1 MTKTRSEV
9 TKAAE
14 FKGSPLALA
23 VMAALAMH
31 APAQAENFPAE
42 ISASELN
49 GDSGFIIS
57 GYGYDFLGGAT
68 SVSEVNDFNGDGVT
82 DIAIGMGDANIAIGQ
97 GYIVFGGD
105 DIGSSGMLDLSTDI
119 TGENGFGFGGGNG
132 SGTDALA
139 AEISDAGDFN
149 GDGFSDVILTSGYDY
164 DDTAFIVFGGSN
176 VGASGTLTAAE
187 LQDGTSA
194 FAIDVGRVYTGL
206 GFSVS
211 SAGDINGDGFSDVV
225 LGNPT
230 GLTEIRDGYGT
241 YIGES
246 YVVFG
251 SANVRDLG
259 SIDIASLDG
268 TNGFVINGIDEF
280 DRSGSIVSDAGDF
293 NDDGVSDLII
303 TAPGA
308 TSVGGDT
315 TGESYVV
322 FGGEEIGSSGVL
334 NLSSLDGTNG
344 FVINGVGANLYSNF
358 AASAAGDINA
368 DGVSDL
374 IIGADLID
382 LEGGDDAGQAYVV
395 FGGSGVGNDGA
406 LDLAELDGTNG
417 FTIDG
422 IGAGDRL
429 GEAVSAGGDI
439 NGDGVSDF
447 IIVAETYGSSFGDF
461 YVVFGGE
468 DVGNGGEIELDSLNG
483 TNGFLINADVFEDTP
498 YTTLSTS
505 AGDINGDGLSDIIGT
520 GYAFDN
526 GTRTVGFV
534 VFGRQTPISSGAP
547 APILTCNGLPVTV
560 NLALGQSPTSGNDV
574 ILGTEGADIIRAL
587 GGNDTICG
595 LGGNDVINAG
605 GGDDWVDAGAGNDR
619 VFGIGGADV
628 LRGRSGADRIFGGG
642 GDDLINGDGGA
653 DKLDGGLGDDLV
665 FGGGGGDEV
674 SGRAGSDSLFGGGGN
689 DSILGGAGADDIN
702 GGAGADVLNGGSG
715 TDNCVVDSAD
725 SVSSCD

>member
-9 TKAAE
+9 TNAAL

-23 VMAALAMH
+23 VVAALAMN

-49 GDSGFIIS
+49 GDSGFVIS
-57 GYGYDFLGGAT
+57 GYGYDFYSGAT
-68 SVSEVNDFNGDGVT
+68 SVSGVNDFNGDGVT
-82 DIAIGMGDANIAIGQ
+82 DIAIGIGDARGEAGE
-97 GYIVFGGD
+97 GYIVFGDD

-119 TGENGFGFGGGNG
+119 TGENGFGFSGGYD
-132 SGTDALA
+132 GTDALA

-194 FAIDVGRVYTGL
+194 FAIEVGRVYTGL

-225 LGNPT
+225 LGNFT
-230 GLTEIRDGYGT
+230 GLTDGSYNGPQ
-241 YIGES
+241 IGES

-293 NDDGVSDLII
+293 NDDGVSDIII

-308 TSVGGDT
+308 TSVGGDR

-322 FGGEEIGSSGVL
+322 FGGGEIGSSGVL

-374 IIGADLID
+374 IIGARLID
-382 LEGGDDAGQAYVV
+382 VEGGDDAGQAYVV

-447 IIVAETYGSSFGDF
+447 ILVAETFGSSFRDF

-468 DVGNGGEIELDSLNG
+468 DVGNGGEIELASLNG
-483 TNGFLINADVFEDTP
+483 TNGFLIKADVFDDSPFTI
-498 YTTLSTS
+498 LSAS
-505 AGDINGDGLSDIIGT
+505 AGDFNGDGLSDIIGT
-520 GYAFDN
+520 GYDYDN

-665 FGGGGGDEV
+665 FGGGG
-674 SGRAGSDSLFGGGGN
+674 RSLFGGGGN